1 MSSTLILMPYRENCK
16 MEGEILTKLKIA
28 RMHLASHVKQKEIA
42 RLWKCSKN
50 TVGAIMKSCRSAPD
64 EALAYLKNTTHI
76 PIDDLPLFNF
86 LKHGSRK
93 PKSNKRCL
101 PKTAEKL
108 LLEKHDDLHYGFK
121 RMCKHLKRAGF
132 DVEVYTPSKIKG
144 VYKRNKLGIKKVR
157 TANGERR
164 ALYDYDKIAA
174 FEFLN
179 YDTKKVTDMHAL
191 PMDIYLKFKFQKDL
205 PIYQWTIVDV
215 KTKIRFLAWSHS
227 LNSFFGLKFLE
238 FVIVWLRAHQVQTKI
253 NVQFDGGSEFCSAS
267 KKKTVS
273 WNQHFEKYDVFVYDT
288 GGAKWKQNIIERTHR
303 IDDEEFYC
311 PRGEFINS
319 KQDFLIEAQGWIIYY
334 NNRISDSIGLEGIS
348 PKEKLQEL
356 GYTNADAICNF
367 PCFILEDYWRPISDF
382 FEIEKSQNVLTYYQG
397 NYMRE
402 LHAGK

>member
-1 MSSTLILMPYRENCK
+1 MSSTLILMPYKENCK
-16 MEGEILTKLKIA
+16 IEGEILTKLKIA

-50 TVGAIMKSCRSAPD
+50 TVGAIIESCRSAPA
-64 EALAYLKNTTHI
+64 EAEVYLKNGLHI
-76 PIDDLPLFNF
+76 PLEKLELFNF
-86 LKHGSRK
+86 LKYGSRK
-93 PKSNKRCL
+93 PKTNKRCL
-101 PKTAEKL
+101 TEAEEKI
-108 LLEKHDDLHYGFK
+108 LLEKHGDLHYGFK

-132 DVEVYTPSKIKG
+132 DTSVYTPSKIKG
-144 VYKRNKLGIKKVR
+144 VYKRNQLQIKKVR

-191 PMDIYLKFKFQKDL
+191 PMELYLKFKFQKDL

-215 KTKIRFLAWSHS
+215 KTKVRFLAWSHS

-273 WNQHFEKYDVFVYDT
+273 WNQYFKKYDVFVYDT
-288 GGAKWKQNIIERTHR
+288 GGAKWKQNIVERTHR

-311 PRGEFINS
+311 PRGEFIKS
-319 KQDFLIEAQGWIIYY
+319 KQDFLVEAQGWIIYY
-334 NNRISDSIGLEGIS
+334 NNRMSDSIGLEGIT

-367 PCFILEDYWRPISDF
+367 PCLILEDYWRPISDF
-382 FEIEKSQNVLTYYQG
+382 FEIEKSQNVLTYYPKKL
-397 NYMRE
+397 N
-402 LHAGK
+402 